1 MKPAV
6 EPTDIDIVTREV
18 DENRLE
24 SWERKD
30 ADFVWGPV
38 STTKKWMKRLARHKK
53 ERVTL
58 AEHFRSPDIVVAS
71 SPGVE
76 ASSAVVAVD
85 LRFRAGTWKDVAD
98 VRTPVGMVTEN
109 ATVVHRNSD
118 QGKALRCGKLCQQE
132 DLQAI
137 LVHQY
142 TCTVCCIYC
151 IYTE

>member
-1 MKPAV
+1 MKQAV
-6 EPTDIDIVTREV
+6 EPSDIDTRTREV
-18 DENRLE
+18 DEHRLE
-24 SWERKD
+24 AWEGTD

-38 STTKKWMKRLARHKK
+38 STTKKWMKRLTRHK
-53 ERVTL
+53 EEGVTL

-76 ASSAVVAVD
+76 ASSAAVAVD
-85 LRFRAGTWKDVAD
+85 LRFRAGTWQDVAE
-98 VRTPVGMVTEN
+98 VRTPVGMVKEN
-109 ATVVHRNSD
+109 ATVVHLNSD

-132 DLQAI
+132 GRQAI